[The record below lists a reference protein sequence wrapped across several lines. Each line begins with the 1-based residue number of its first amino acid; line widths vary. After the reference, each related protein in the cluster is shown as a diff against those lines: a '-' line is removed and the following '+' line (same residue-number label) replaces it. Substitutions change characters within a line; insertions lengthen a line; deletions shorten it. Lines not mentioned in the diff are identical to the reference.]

1 METTELPVI
10 IIADSDAAECQTISD
25 LLKNEFNVIIANDG
39 QKTLTHLMQERVT
52 VIVAE
57 SELPGMHVDAL
68 VAAMRERDQL
78 SRVPVVTII
87 ADGSPAAEKAA
98 MDAGVADFVIRPFEP
113 TVLRRRIHNVIARAE
128 NEWRKLVQ
136 EAHDRELITMQDC
149 IEHDTLT
156 GLYNRETF
164 YRKAAEI
171 MKANTGLKYQI
182 IYFDIS
188 CFKIINDLFHA
199 DTGNLI
205 LKNAAYYFQAFCGTN
220 GVCGRIE
227 ADHFVLCLPE
237 DAIAIDALIAG
248 LDSTMESLG
257 INYRIVFSAGIYP
270 VTNAFLP
277 VDQMCDRAN
286 MALKKIKGHTIER
299 YAYYDDGMRDLMLQ
313 EQMIVRDM
321 ELSLHEKQFVIY
333 LQPVVNIKERRIV
346 SAEALVRWEHPIRGM
361 IPPTQFVPI
370 FERNGFIV
378 RLDRYVWE
386 EVCRLLRQQI
396 DTVGRA
402 VPISVN
408 ISRLNFYNYDL
419 LEFLLSLLKKYNLTP
434 DLLKLEITER
444 AYNDNKAEVTRLV
457 ADFRRH
463 GFLILM
469 DDFGS
474 GFSSLSML
482 KNMPMDMLKID
493 MGFIREIGRSTRA
506 DAILKFIMGLSQ
518 ELNMKV
524 VVEGVETEAQADI
537 LEQLGCEDIQGFYFS
552 RPMPSDEFIALLK
565 EKGEIALP

>member
-1 METTELPVI
+1 MEVTKRPVI
-10 IIADSDAAECQTISD
+10 IIADSDATECQTVSD
-25 LLKNEFNVIIANDG
+25 LLKDEFNVILAADG
-39 QKTLTHLMQERVT
+39 QKALEHLMQEQVT

-78 SRVPVVTII
+78 SRVPVVAII
-87 ADGSPAAEKAA
+87 AGGGSEMEKAV
-98 MDAGVADFVIRPFEP
+98 MTAGVADFVTRPFEA

-164 YRKAAEI
+164 YRKATEI
-171 MKANTGLKYQI
+171 MKANAELKYQI

-205 LKNAAYYFQAFCGTN
+205 LKNAAYYFQAFCGTK
-220 GVCGRIE
+220 GVCGRME

-237 DAIAIDALIAG
+237 DAIAVDALIAG

-333 LQPVVNIKERRIV
+333 LQPVVNVKERRIV

-361 IPPTQFVPI
+361 IPPAQFVPI

-386 EVCRLLRQQI
+386 EVCCLLRRQI

-419 LEFLLSLLKKYNLTP
+419 LEFLLSLLEKYDLTP

-444 AYNDNKAEVTRLV
+444 AYNDNKAEVMRLV

-493 MGFIREIGRSTRA
+493 MGFIREIGKSARA

-552 RPMPSDEFIALLK
+552 RPMPANEFIALLK